1 MVIENWS
8 RGHYTHSMTK
18 LSLIQSDTQNVSR
31 ETFLTLEKY
40 VALLVKWNKAI
51 NLVGKSTE
59 TEIWQRHIADSL
71 QLSPLIHSQVKTLA
85 DFGSGAGLP
94 GLVLAIARPEIHVTL
109 IEQDQRKSAFMKEV
123 IAQLSL
129 KNATVADRDIA
140 SVSARF
146 DMITARALAPLPEL
160 FALAY
165 PRMEEGASCLFPKGR
180 NFANE
185 VESAKQEWDFTH
197 TLTQSKT
204 EDKASIILVTKLS
217 ASNPK

>member
-1 MVIENWS
+1 
-8 RGHYTHSMTK
+8 MTK
-18 LSLIQSDTQNVSR
+18 LSLVQNSTQNVSR
-31 ETFLTLEKY
+31 ERFLTLEKY

-59 TEIWQRHIADSL
+59 VEIWQRHIADSL
-71 QLSPLIHSQVKTLA
+71 QLSPLIPPHVKTVA

-94 GLVLAIARPEIHVTL
+94 GLVLAIAHPAIHFTMV
-109 IEQDQRKSAFMKEV
+109 EQDQRKAAFIQEA
-123 IAQLSL
+123 IGLLELS
-129 KNATVADRDIA
+129 NARVMNADIA
-140 SVSARF
+140 CVSARF
-146 DMITARALAPLPEL
+146 DLITARALAPLTDL
-160 FALAY
+160 FAMAY

-185 VESAKQEWDFTH
+185 VAEAQKKWDFTH

-204 EDKASIILVTKLS
+204 EDKASIILITKLS